1 VPTALLAQRVA
12 PRTWR
17 TRGLIVPRLNEGYPS
32 PCTGWLA
39 AGLGI
44 GLGAE
49 LEPQAISGDAP
60 SVYCITR
67 ALPGLELHTK

>member
-1 VPTALLAQRVA
+1 
-12 PRTWR
+12 
-17 TRGLIVPRLNEGYPS
+17 VPRLNEGYPS